1 MQKHLK
7 FRPELSIVFRRMVP
21 RNTLFATK
29 YYAMRYFYSMV
40 RMKKSFFSEP
50 AKAVFT
56 SGSGGCQTANGIKAT
71 RRGVVMPDCTLTGD
85 GL

>member
-1 MQKHLK
+1 
-7 FRPELSIVFRRMVP
+7 MVP

>member
-1 MQKHLK
+1 
-7 FRPELSIVFRRMVP
+7 MVP

-71 RRGVVMPDCTLTGD
+71 RRGVVMPDCRLTD
-85 GL
+85 GGF